1 MPNKTRSTFQKRQ
14 KELARQARRMEK
26 VAKRLEQA
34 AASSAGAAPVD
45 PTEDP
50 DLVGIKLGPQ
60 PRVDDENDDGAAWP
74 RPLDRIA
81 SPLYLGCSSGRQ
93 PLVQKR

>member
-14 KELARQARRMEK
+14 KELARQARRKEK
-26 VAKRLEQA
+26 EAKRLEQSAAVADADADA
-34 AASSAGAAPVD
+34 AAAD

-60 PRVDDENDDGAAWP
+60 PRVYDDE
-74 RPLDRIA
+74 DRDRTA
-81 SPLYLGCSSGRQ
+81 
-93 PLVQKR
+93 